1 MLGLQLSISSASG
14 TLSLIDVLVCP
25 IIKKSLLY
33 VSKLCDDQNCGVFF
47 DANDIYVIDL
57 DKLTVVA
64 KGPRSNGLYR
74 LENRGFEVNFSDRQ
88 VVASEA
94 VWHYRLGH
102 SNPKTLQQFSSSK
115 EIMMNKSRTT
125 PLCGPCQMWK
135 SSILQFFLQ
144 FQMYLSL

>member
-1 MLGLQLSISSASG
+1 MVSRFRGFCTCYFIHNKSARSSPVWRKWCSYGRGWSILTYHTCWVYSYLSLQL
-14 TLSLIDVLVCP
+14 
-25 IIKKSLLY
+25 
-33 VSKLCDDQNCGVFF
+33 Q
-47 DANDIYVIDL
+47 
-57 DKLTVVA
+57 LTVVA

-102 SNPKTLQQFSSSK
+102 SNPKILQQFSSSK